1 MGKAKE
7 MEANTENINP
17 NVKDADYLLWQR
29 YKTTQDQMI
38 KEELIIKYAPFVKYI
53 AGRIAMNLP
62 SNVEYD
68 DLVGYGIFGLI
79 DAIEKFQPNRQVKFK
94 TYAQTRIRGSIFD
107 ELRVL
112 DWAPRSVRQKAR
124 QLEKAFIELENRIG
138 RPATDEEISEEMGI
152 GLTELY
158 KLYNE
163 TRGSV
168 LMSLD
173 EVCYEDE
180 SNTTRINF
188 IEDEKTPTPHA
199 KVEEDEMRGILAGA
213 IGNLSERERL
223 VVTLYY
229 YEELTLK
236 EIGEVLGVSDSRVSQ
251 LHTKAVLRLRG
262 KLSKYQK
269 DSSG

>member
-1 MGKAKE
+1 